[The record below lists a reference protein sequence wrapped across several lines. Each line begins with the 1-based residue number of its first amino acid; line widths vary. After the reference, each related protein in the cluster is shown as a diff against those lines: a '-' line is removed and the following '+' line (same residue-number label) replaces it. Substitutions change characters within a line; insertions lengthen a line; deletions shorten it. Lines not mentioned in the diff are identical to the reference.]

1 MDIFDGNMPKQA
13 YFIPSGNIS
22 TRIPFRC
29 RLEGDA
35 AQFYTQNIGGLI
47 DTGTSALIVT
57 KRKFDYKQGAKV
69 ILDDILYSVISIT
82 PFIPDTVAHGI
93 FRRKAS
99 TRYVIQLG

>member
-1 MDIFDGNMPKQA
+1 MDIFDSNMPKQA
-13 YFIPSGNIS
+13 YFMYAEDK

-35 AQFYTQNIGGLI
+35 TQFYTRNIGGLI

-57 KRKFDYKQGAKV
+57 KKQFDYKAGAKV
-69 ILDDILYSVISIT
+69 IVDDILYSVISIT
-82 PFIPDTVAHGI
+82 PFIPDNIAHGV

-99 TRYVIQLG
+99 TQYVIQLG

>member
-13 YFIPSGNIS
+13 YFMYADDQV
-22 TRIPFRC
+22 RIPFRC

-35 AQFYTQNIGGLI
+35 SQFYTRNIGGLI
-47 DTGTSALIVT
+47 DIGTSALIVT
-57 KRKFDYKQGAKV
+57 KREFEYRKGAKV
-69 ILDDILYSVISIT
+69 ILDDILYSVISIN
-82 PFIPDTVAHGI
+82 PFIPDNIAHGM